1 MRFSSIIV
9 GLMIAIIV
17 TCASHGETGD
27 GVRSRQ
33 EDMKTMSAAAKRLS
47 DYFSDKRTY
56 DVDDF
61 SASAKEIT
69 ARSGDRLSA
78 RFTIDITA
86 EGSNASPSIVGDRAK
101 FDTFARD
108 LERYSRQVADSAK
121 KGDKLPATMKMRSGE
136 VLEGGPFAR
145 NKAKA
150 DIASFSSEHAFH
162 MMLQTCSAC
171 HAAFRLKRQ

>member
-9 GLMIAIIV
+9 GSMLAV
-17 TCASHGETGD
+17 AATCASHGETGD
-27 GVRSRQ
+27 SVRGRQ
-33 EDMKTMSAAAKRLS
+33 EDMKTMSMAAKQLS
-47 DYFSDKRTY
+47 GYFSGKRTY

-61 SASAKEIT
+61 IASAKEIS
-69 ARSGDRLSA
+69 ARSGNRLSA
-78 RFTIDITA
+78 RFTTDIAA
-86 EGSNASPSIVGDRAK
+86 EGSNASPSIIDDRTK
-101 FDTFARD
+101 FDALARD

-121 KGDKLPATMKMRSGE
+121 GGDMLPPEMKMRSGE

-145 NKAKA
+145 KKANA

-162 MMLQTCSAC
+162 MMLQTCTAC